1 MAHLPNKLRKEQRD
15 EADRQRRL
23 HSGSATDRTPP
34 NTPLPPSGSPMRLR
48 ISMRQRIGMMFTG

>member
-23 HSGSATDRTPP
+23 HSGSATDRTP
-34 NTPLPPSGSPMRLR
+34 LPPSGSPMRLR